1 MPKEVPMQVFETS
14 ASSYPTPPVVAPPH
28 ASKKNSE
35 NLKRSSK
42 SAAAIRIAEWTNIL
56 NSSVDYLSGELPDL
70 KYGSDTSDE
79 IPILTKKR
87 LASTRSNRNQTASMH
102 KKTLHKRLRT
112 SSAKDKTPK
121 PTGELATGRFLRN
134 VNRNLGESTQ
144 NRVGKNRPNFQRD
157 NLANITNFD
166 SITYPVETVSIFS
179 LHWFDHRLIIN
190 SQFPMNRTRSGS

>member
-1 MPKEVPMQVFETS
+1 MPEESPMQVFGTG

-56 NSSVDYLSGELPDL
+56 NSSVDYLSGELSDL

-87 LASTRSNRNQTASMH
+87 LASTRSNRNQAVSMP
-102 KKTLHKRLRT
+102 KKTLHKRLR
-112 SSAKDKTPK
+112 SPSAKDKTPK
-121 PTGELATGRFLRN
+121 STGELATGRLLRN
-134 VNRNLGESTQ
+134 VNQNLGESTQ

-157 NLANITNFD
+157 NLANIMDFD
-166 SITYPVETVSIFS
+166 SITYPAEIVRIFS
-179 LHWFDHRLIIN
+179 LR
-190 SQFPMNRTRSGS
+190 

>member
-1 MPKEVPMQVFETS
+1 MPKEAPMQVFGTS
-14 ASSYPTPPVVAPPH
+14 ASSYPTPVVAPPH

-56 NSSVDYLSGELPDL
+56 NSSVDYLSGELSDL

-87 LASTRSNRNQTASMH
+87 LASTRSNRNQAVSMP
-102 KKTLHKRLRT
+102 KKTLHKRLRS

-121 PTGELATGRFLRN
+121 STGELATGRLLRN
-134 VNRNLGESTQ
+134 VNQNLGESTQ

-157 NLANITNFD
+157 NLANIMDFD
-166 SITYPVETVSIFS
+166 SITYPAEIVRIFP
-179 LHWFDHRLIIN
+179 LR
-190 SQFPMNRTRSGS
+190 

>member
-1 MPKEVPMQVFETS
+1 MPKEAPMQVFGTS
-14 ASSYPTPPVVAPPH
+14 ASPYPTPPVVAPPH

-56 NSSVDYLSGELPDL
+56 NSSVDYLSGELSDL

-87 LASTRSNRNQTASMH
+87 LASTRSNRNQAVSMP
-102 KKTLHKRLRT
+102 KKTLHKRLRS

-121 PTGELATGRFLRN
+121 STGELATGRFLRN
-134 VNRNLGESTQ
+134 VNRNLGESAQ

-157 NLANITNFD
+157 NLANIMDFD
-166 SITYPVETVSIFS
+166 SITYPAEIVRIFS
-179 LHWFDHRLIIN
+179 LR
-190 SQFPMNRTRSGS
+190 

>member
-1 MPKEVPMQVFETS
+1 MQAFGTS
-14 ASSYPTPPVVAPPH
+14 AGSYLTPPVVAPSH

-35 NLKRSSK
+35 TLKRSSK
-42 SAAAIRIAEWTNIL
+42 SAAAVRIAECTNIL
-56 NSSVDYLSGELPDL
+56 NSSVDDLSGELSDL

-87 LASTRSNRNQTASMH
+87 LASTRSNRNQAASMH
-102 KKTLHKRLRT
+102 KKTLHKRLRS

-157 NLANITNFD
+157 NLADITDFD
-166 SITYPVETVSIFS
+166 SITYPVEVVSIFS
-179 LHWFDHRLIIN
+179 LH
-190 SQFPMNRTRSGS
+190 